1 MGGLLPSYSYRSKIK
16 TTIFFLNGEMVRAGY
31 AWHYQQ
37 YSGDCP
43 NKDAIA
49 VAEEMAK
56 ESKAG
61 VWANPNSQ
69 PPWVFRRQNR

>member
-1 MGGLLPSYSYRSKIK
+1 MLLFQQTLS
-16 TTIFFLNGEMVRAGY
+16 TVNGEMVRAGY

-43 NKDAIA
+43 NKNAIA

-61 VWANPNSQ
+61 VWANPNSEK
-69 PPWVFRRQNR
+69 PWDFRKRNK